1 MEAVLYYLENALYY
15 IASLVSILIEIVG
28 LAMIVYTLVRAIIKY
43 IKVDNFCIKKMFG
56 DSVINKGLSIA
67 LEILLASE
75 IVKTIT
81 IASLTNLIVVVVLV
95 LIRLFMAF
103 MLHWEGKHKPCEE
116 EKCCETNITKTTNTK
131 TKAKGKK

>member
-1 MEAVLYYLENALYY
+1 MESVLYVLENILYY
-15 IASLVSILIEIVG
+15 VASLVSVLIEVAG
-28 LAMIVYTLVRAIIKY
+28 LAMIVYTLVKAIIKY
-43 IKVDNFCIKKMFG
+43 ITVDKFCIKEMFN

-81 IASLTNLIVVVVLV
+81 VVSITNLIVVVVLV

-103 MLHWEGKHKPCEE
+103 MLHWEGKHKPCEAPQ
-116 EKCCETNITKTTNTK
+116 KETKK
-131 TKAKGKK
+131 KGKK